1 MRVLAV
7 DPGKTT
13 GWCLWDKDTGDLKF
27 GEEQQFEFCSRAEAL
42 IADKSL
48 DAVVC
53 EAFIITVATAKKTQA
68 PWSLEIIGL
77 LRYLCEKYE
86 VPFILQTPSDAKR
99 FSTNEKLKSIGW
111 YVRGQGHATDSH
123 RHLLL
128 WAVKNGYISAHAV
141 VG

>member
-13 GWCLWDKDTGDLKF
+13 GWCLWDTDRDTLDF
-27 GEEQQFEFCSRAEAL
+27 GEEQQFEFCSRADDV
-42 IADKSL
+42 ITWGSL
-48 DAVVC
+48 TAVVC
-53 EAFIITVATAKKTQA
+53 EAFIITAATAKNTQS
-68 PWSLEIIGL
+68 PWSLEIIGC
-77 LRYLCEKYE
+77 LRYLCEKNG
-86 VPFILQTPSDAKR
+86 VPFVLQTPSDAKR

-128 WAVKNGYISAHAV
+128 WAVKNGYIAPHDLV
-141 VG
+141 D